1 MPAETLLA
9 NEASIGSSNASESTN
24 FAYILSANYSGSTL
38 LAMLLGSQ
46 PEAVTVGEMRAPH
59 VGTEEDYRC
68 SCGEPIKQCQFWR
81 DVTEQMAKRGVA
93 HFDITQARLSI
104 HETENRYVHRLLE
117 PLPRGM
123 FLETVRRAGL
133 ALSLAWPLH
142 LSNVQRRNVAL
153 AEALREI
160 TGAKVVVDSSKI
172 ALHLKY
178 LLRSPD
184 LKMKVVRLVRDG
196 RAVTMS
202 TLGHGFKR
210 DTRRET
216 IAGAALSWRKNNEA
230 AERILAEMPESQ
242 WKFLQYEELCRRPE
256 ETLRELCGFLGM
268 DTGRVVLDF
277 RARTQHVLGNEMRL
291 KSGSE
296 IRLDERWRTGL
307 SKEDLQVFEE
317 VAGDLNRKYGY
328 E

>member
-1 MPAETLLA
+1 MTTTLAPAPA
-9 NEASIGSSNASESTN
+9 VQASVKKDVTN

-59 VGTEEDYRC
+59 VGTAEDYQC
-68 SCGEPIKQCQFWR
+68 SCGQPIKQCQFWR
-81 DVTEQMAKRGVA
+81 DVTEQMAKRGVVG
-93 HFDITQARLSI
+93 FDITHARLSI
-104 HETENRYVHRLLE
+104 HETENRFVHRLLE

-123 FLETVRRAGL
+123 FLETVRKTGL
-133 ALSLAWPLH
+133 ALSPAWPGH
-142 LSNVQRRNVAL
+142 LQNVQRRNVAL

-172 ALHLKY
+172 ALHLRY
-178 LLRSPD
+178 LSKSPA
-184 LKMKVVRLVRDG
+184 LKMKVIRLVRDG

-230 AERILAEMPESQ
+230 AERVLAEMPESQ

-256 ETLRELCGFLGM
+256 ETLRNLCGFLGM
-268 DTGRVVLDF
+268 DTNRVVLDF

-296 IRLDERWRTGL
+296 IRLDERWRSGL
-307 SKEDLQVFEE
+307 SKEDLEIFEE
-317 VAGDLNRKYGY
+317 VAGELNRKYGY

>member
-1 MPAETLLA
+1 MNTTLEPMPAVHTNGKKDA
-9 NEASIGSSNASESTN
+9 TN

-46 PEAVTVGEMRAPH
+46 PEAVTVGEMRAPR
-59 VGTEEDYRC
+59 VGTSEDYQC
-68 SCGEPIKQCQFWR
+68 SCGQPIKQCQFWR

-93 HFDITQARLSI
+93 GFDITNARISI

-123 FLETVRRAGL
+123 LLETVRKTGL
-133 ALSLAWPLH
+133 ALSPAWPGH
-142 LSNVQRRNVAL
+142 LRNVQRRNVAL

-172 ALHLKY
+172 ALHLKF

-184 LKMKVVRLVRDG
+184 LKMKVIRLVRDG

-202 TLGHGFKR
+202 TLGHGLKR

-216 IAGAALSWRKNNEA
+216 IAEAALSWRKNNEA

-268 DTGRVVLDF
+268 DTSRVVLDF
-277 RARTQHVLGNEMRL
+277 RAHTQHVLGNEMRL